1 MGNLV
6 KSLVNSISSIF
17 SLLVILFLFI
27 FIFSLLGMQI
37 FGGKFTDAIE
47 ARSHF
52 DTFTQSC
59 LTVFQVQLL
68 LSTLSQNPIKI
79 SQTNYS
85 TLFFLYFS
93 TVIYFQLYLLLSSWV
108 FPNAKWKWCIMGDCI
123 FLSLSAPWFA
133 LISHLFIMGM
143 ASLLLLYL
151 CITFDLFKNLSNR
164 IIPEWIVSS
173 FYQTFQSSKECRK
186 VSKSYYAV

>member
-37 FGGKFTDAIE
+37 FGGKFTDSIE

-59 LTVFQVQLL
+59 LTVFQVQPYLQLL
-68 LSTLSQNPIKI
+68 KIIESHKQLNYSLTLSFL
-79 SQTNYS
+79 
-85 TLFFLYFS
+85 TLL
-93 TVIYFQLYLLLSSWV
+93 
-108 FPNAKWKWCIMGDCI
+108 
-123 FLSLSAPWFA
+123 
-133 LISHLFIMGM
+133 
-143 ASLLLLYL
+143 
-151 CITFDLFKNLSNR
+151 
-164 IIPEWIVSS
+164 
-173 FYQTFQSSKECRK
+173 
-186 VSKSYYAV
+186 

>member
-68 LSTLSQNPIKI
+68 LSTLSLSKPNQNL
-79 SQTNYS
+79 TNKLFNSIFSLLLYCNLFS
-85 TLFFLYFS
+85 TLSAAF
-93 TVIYFQLYLLLSSWV
+93 LLS
-108 FPNAKWKWCIMGDCI
+108 FPEREMKMMHYGWLHFSI
-123 FLSLSAPWFA
+123 SLSAPWFA

-151 CITFDLFKNLSNR
+151 CITFDLLF
-164 IIPEWIVSS
+164 
-173 FYQTFQSSKECRK
+173 
-186 VSKSYYAV
+186 

>member
-68 LSTLSQNPIKI
+68 LSTLSLKTQSKSHKQII
-79 SQTNYS
+79 Q
-85 TLFFLYFS
+85 LYFFF
-93 TVIYFQLYLLLSSWV
+93 T
-108 FPNAKWKWCIMGDCI
+108 
-123 FLSLSAPWFA
+123 
-133 LISHLFIMGM
+133 
-143 ASLLLLYL
+143 SLL
-151 CITFDLFKNLSNR
+151 
-164 IIPEWIVSS
+164 
-173 FYQTFQSSKECRK
+173 
-186 VSKSYYAV
+186 